1 MPLDSELT
9 SDFRQFD
16 PSVGASD
23 PQQDFQI
30 VALADAFPLLEEVI
44 QSGTDSSQDQV
55 VEFATLLWQ
64 IAGKIEN
71 AEFNER
77 DPELL
82 NELSDAVIE
91 GTNLI
96 RGVFA
101 GQPDALLQLET
112 SHEQILVRFGNDI
125 ADDIQSDGANAWL
138 DDADQTPE
146 AGSLAEPDLPSAAAI
161 ESLLH
166 QLKCEQ
172 SAGEVLPASKPC
184 DDRRAEVSQ
193 QQDAR
198 RESRPPSSAA
208 NASPP
213 TPTGATQL
221 AAEDH
226 EEIEGEHV
234 DAELRCAFMDDAM
247 RCLASMES
255 SLLSLES
262 NPADP
267 NSLQTLGRELHTL
280 KGASASIGLARLANY
295 IHSVEDA
302 IGEIGKSDQPA
313 PLDSLLKYVDT
324 IREKVNTF
332 RDGKSRQDASSTS
345 AQFANENQ
353 PATAANPT
361 SSASPLNFDD
371 EAGDDES
378 VRVKASRLNRLM
390 DMLSEL
396 VMSRNKRD
404 SELAHLISIHEALLD
419 SVSRL
424 RALNQDF
431 EPLRPSHESATP
443 NNLLLGAE
451 PEALLGDIA
460 NDVLESAQGLREC
473 FQSVADGNNHVSQFI
488 RGFRQELV
496 ELRRTPINGL
506 FNRLRRAVSDAA
518 RSENKQVQ
526 LKLVGEETG
535 IERAIQSRLFEP
547 LLHIVRNSVS
557 HGMESPELRAGAGKQ
572 EQGTITLQA
581 KSGPDLLVIEVCDDG
596 RGLDY
601 EAIRRRGI
609 QRGLI
614 TPDTSSHKE
623 LAQLIFHPSFSTRET
638 ASQISGRGVGMDV
651 VASTL
656 ERMRGWVEV
665 DSSAGQGTMIRL
677 SIPLHSMIQHV
688 MVFRSSGQL
697 FAVPMQAVQSAGDE
711 DEKIHAVCLDQ
722 LLDLNPTSENSA
734 QEMIVLGNPLST
746 DKDHEQPGNIA
757 ILVDQIIGPEEVV
770 VRPMPKLF
778 RQHPICAG
786 ATLSGL
792 GEVVLLLDSNRLSQ
806 SAGFANSKIPG
817 KPIAASAKLKILVVD
832 DSAAARM
839 RVVQSL
845 GRYPVQIV
853 QSDNGHDAWQTFQT
867 ASFDVVFSDIEMP
880 RMTGLQLLAEI
891 KKHPTGRHTPVVLVS
906 SRTEDSIR
914 REAIQLGAAACLE
927 KPLTNAAMDS
937 VWPKV
942 TLANPQTLDG

>member
-1 MPLDSELT
+1 MPFDSELT

-16 PSVGASD
+16 PSVGAVD
-23 PQQDFQI
+23 GQQDFQI
-30 VALADAFPLLEEVI
+30 AALADAFPLLDEVM
-44 QSGTDSSQDQV
+44 QSGADSSQDQV

-71 AEFNER
+71 AEFSES
-77 DPELL
+77 DPEFL

-91 GTNLI
+91 GANVI
-96 RGVFA
+96 HGVFA
-101 GQPDALLQLET
+101 GHPDALLQLKT
-112 SHEQILVRFGNDI
+112 SHEQIVARFGQDIANDI
-125 ADDIQSDGANAWL
+125 GADAGDAWL
-138 DDADQTPE
+138 GGVEQTTE
-146 AGSLAEPDLPSAAAI
+146 ASSLAEPDLPSAAAI
-161 ESLLH
+161 ESLLD
-166 QLKCEQ
+166 QLRVEQ
-172 SAGEVLPASKPC
+172 SDEEAPSASKSC
-184 DDRRAEVSQ
+184 DDRSAEVSQ
-193 QQDAR
+193 AQDASRGSRAPSNTSTAPPR
-198 RESRPPSSAA
+198 RQS
-208 NASPP
+208 
-213 TPTGATQL
+213 GAIKL
-221 AAEDH
+221 GAEDH
-226 EEIEGEHV
+226 EEIEGERV

-267 NSLQTLGRELHTL
+267 NALQTLGRELHTL
-280 KGASASIGLARLANY
+280 KGASASIGLARLADY

-302 IGEIGKSDQPA
+302 IGEIEKSDQPA
-313 PLDSLLKYVDT
+313 PLDSLLNYVDT

-332 RDGKSRQDASSTS
+332 RDGKPAQNPSSTTPQQVS
-345 AQFANENQ
+345 EDKE
-353 PATAANPT
+353 ATAADQT
-361 SSASPLNFDD
+361 VSASPLNFDD
-371 EAGDDES
+371 EAADDES

-404 SELAHLISIHEALLD
+404 SELAHLISIHEDLLD
-419 SVSRL
+419 NVSRL

-431 EPLRPSHESATP
+431 EPWRPAHEAATGDDVS
-443 NNLLLGAE
+443 GAE
-451 PEALLGDIA
+451 PEAMLGDIA
-460 NDVLESAQGLREC
+460 NDVLESVQGLREC

-518 RSENKQVQ
+518 RAEGKQVQ

-557 HGMESPELRAGAGKQ
+557 HGIESPEIRTGAGKQ
-572 EQGTITLQA
+572 AQGTITLQA

-614 TPDTSSHKE
+614 TPDTASHKE
-623 LAQLIFHPSFSTRET
+623 LAQLIFHPCFSTRET

-688 MVFRSSGQL
+688 MVFRSGGQL
-697 FAVPMQAVQSAGDE
+697 FAVPMQAVQSAGEE
-711 DEKIHAVCLDQ
+711 DEQIHAVCLDQ
-722 LLDLNPTSENSA
+722 LLDLNPSSESSA
-734 QEMIVLGNPLST
+734 QELIVLGNPLAT
-746 DKDHEQPGNIA
+746 DKDQAQPDNIA
-757 ILVDQIIGPEEVV
+757 ILVDQIVGPEEVV

-778 RQHPICAG
+778 RQHPLCAG

-806 SAGFANSKIPG
+806 SAGFANYKIPG
-817 KPIAASAKLKILVVD
+817 KPIAASAKLKVLVVD

-839 RVVQSL
+839 RIVQSL
-845 GRYPVQIV
+845 NRYPVQIV
-853 QSDNGHDAWQTFQT
+853 QSDNGYDAWQTFQT

-891 KKHPTGRHTPVVLVS
+891 KKHPVGRHTPVVLVS

-942 TLANPQTLDG
+942 SLVNPQTHDG